1 MKKQKK
7 TTKASSTKNSERKST
22 GGAKGGRA
30 AKGNKETGLTM
41 ADAFAGLGG
50 FRLAFQALG
59 VACAW
64 ACEIDRFAARV
75 YQANFGDDPTDDITA
90 SKACDIPDHDILCA
104 GFPCQSHSLQ
114 GKRRGMNDPRGVLV
128 YHLVGILLAKRPKA
142 FVFENV
148 ENFKHIHGGRPF
160 ADLKAQLERLGYTV
174 HYAVLD
180 PRNFGV
186 PQSRRRLF
194 IVGIHHSAGAKGF
207 RFPEGGRPATNLREI
222 LEPDKDV
229 PQRFDFS
236 EKYRAYLR
244 RKKDMDRAKGS
255 NHGYTFAERT
265 HFHALLSS
273 SSGTEN
279 NVIIR
284 PDGKTWRRPT
294 PLECQRAQG
303 FPDGYDLSSVSVTR
317 RYNLLGNSVAVPV
330 VRAVAERL
338 VAALAGKS
346 PAHAQAAGRARKSNP
361 IKKTTT
367 AIASG
372 APIQECPANGNG
384 NMPRSPLAWY
394 GAKNRLAPRIVGLF
408 PPHRTY
414 VEPFVGG
421 GSVFFAKP
429 PSRVETVNDMHGD
442 LVNFF
447 RVLRDRRDRG
457 RLIELVEATLWAR
470 EEYCDALVA
479 RKVGKWTSDVERAWT
494 FLVATRQSRNG
505 VAKHPTDWSRTVGRT
520 ANGASSRTSIWRN
533 LPERLAV
540 AGLRLQAAQIECGHW
555 AKILDD
561 YDSKDTL
568 AYLDPPYLHSTR
580 NPRNRNSYDHE
591 MTEVDHARLLLRLKQ
606 FKGKV
611 VLSGYASRLYDEILY
626 GWHRIEIETTSS
638 ASNRANKKRT
648 RRTEVLWLNY
658 TPPVADAA

>member
-1 MKKQKK
+1 MRRQKK
-7 TTKASSTKNSERKST
+7 ATKASSGKNGRRRPEGRGKPN
-22 GGAKGGRA
+22 RA
-30 AKGNKETGLTM
+30 ATGKNWTGLTM
-41 ADAFAGLGG
+41 ADAFAGVGA

-114 GKRRGMNDPRGVLV
+114 GKRRGMNDPRGLLV
-128 YHLVGILLAKRPKA
+128 YHLVRILVAKRPKA
-142 FVFENV
+142 FMFENV

-160 ADLKAQLERLGYTV
+160 ADLKAQLERLGYAV

-207 RFPEGGRPATNLREI
+207 RFPECGPPATNLREI

-236 EKYRAYLR
+236 EKYRAFLR
-244 RKKDMDRAKGS
+244 RKKDMDRAKRS
-255 NHGYTFAERT
+255 NHGYMFAERT

-284 PDGKTWRRPT
+284 PDGRTWRRPT
-294 PLECQRAQG
+294 PLEYQRAQG

-338 VAALAGKS
+338 VAAISGES
-346 PAHAQAAGRARKSNP
+346 RSRVRSAGRAPNRSRV
-361 IKKTTT
+361 KKPLTPASERVPRELPNEAT
-367 AIASG
+367 AARRRRWPG
-372 APIQECPANGNG
+372 TARRTGRAE
-384 NMPRSPLAWY
+384 
-394 GAKNRLAPRIVGLF
+394 NRRTL
-408 PPHRTY
+408 PPHHTY

-447 RVLRDRRDRG
+447 RVLRDRRDRE
-457 RLIELVEATLWAR
+457 RLIELVEGTPWSR
-470 EEYCDALVA
+470 EEFCDALVA
-479 RKVGKWTSDVERAWT
+479 RKAGKWASDIERAWT

-505 VAKHPTDWSRTVGRT
+505 VVKRPADWSRTVGRT
-520 ANGASSRTSIWRN
+520 GRGASSRTSMWRN

-540 AGLRLQAAQIECGHW
+540 AGQRLQAAQIECGHW
-555 AKILDD
+555 SKVLDD
-561 YDSKDTL
+561 YDSADTL

-591 MTEVDHARLLLRLKQ
+591 MTEADHARLLLRLKQ

-611 VLSGYASRLYDEILY
+611 VLSGYASSLYDELLS
-626 GWHRIEIETTSS
+626 GWRRIEIETTSS
-638 ASNRANKKRT
+638 ASNRANKKHA

-658 TPPVADAA
+658 APPVADAA